1 MRLAISIL
9 VNLPL
14 LEDTQKILNSIMSL
28 KKEQGLNG
36 RNIQARPFIDGWP
49 GHSFLPI

>member
-14 LEDTQKILNSIMSL
+14 LEDTEDSELHHES
-28 KKEQGLNG
+28 KERAGLEWQEYSS
-36 RNIQARPFIDGWP
+36 QALHRW
-49 GHSFLPI
+49 LAWT